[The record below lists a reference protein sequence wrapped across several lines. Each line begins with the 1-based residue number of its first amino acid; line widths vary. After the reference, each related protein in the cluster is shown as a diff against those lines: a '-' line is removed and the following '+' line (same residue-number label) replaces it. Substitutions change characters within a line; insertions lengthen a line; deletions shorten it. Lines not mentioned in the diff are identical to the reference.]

1 MRKAIRDVAVF
12 RDQAT
17 RRNSLAKSVWLARMA
32 DACPRNV
39 PRDARRTPFDERTA
53 SAPDQ
58 LQSCKDRDHG
68 NNRLQL
74 AGGNS
79 ARQQATKDH
88 SRNATEKELEKHGH
102 ADGTK
107 TPVESTADH
116 RQHQSEEQVRSHD
129 LRRGHFGIVQQK
141 NRSECP
147 SACGGKSRLHSD
159 GQSQPGKP
167 AMVFPSERR
176 ILYATN
182 K

>member
-1 MRKAIRDVAVF
+1 MRKAIRDGAVF
-12 RDQAT
+12 GDEAT
-17 RRNSLAKSVWLARMA
+17 RRNSLAKSGWLTRMA
-32 DACPRNV
+32 GACPCNV
-39 PRDARRTPFDERTA
+39 PRDTRRTSFDERTA

-74 AGGNS
+74 VGGDS

-88 SRNATEKELEKHGH
+88 SRNASEKELGKHGH

-116 RQHQSEEQVRSHD
+116 RQHQSEEQVGSHD

-141 NRSECP
+141 NRSKCP
-147 SACGGKSRLHSD
+147 SACRGKSPFHSTR
-159 GQSQPGKP
+159 S
-167 AMVFPSERR
+167 S
-176 ILYATN
+176 
-182 K
+182 

>member
-1 MRKAIRDVAVF
+1 MMRKAMSDVAAF
-12 RDQAT
+12 SDDAT
-17 RRNSLAKSVWLARMA
+17 RGNSLAISGWLTRMA
-32 DACPRNV
+32 DACPCNV
-39 PRDARRTPFDERTA
+39 PRDARRTSFDERTA

-74 AGGNS
+74 VGGNS

-88 SRNATEKELEKHGH
+88 SRNASEKELEKHGH

-147 SACGGKSRLHSD
+147 SACGRKSRFHSN
-159 GQSQPGKP
+159 
-167 AMVFPSERR
+167 R
-176 ILYATN
+176 
-182 K
+182 